1 MGWVRGI
8 IGLLVFPGMFG
19 GTKKYRGLKLRLHL
33 MRQGECEYISAREV
47 EPASNRRSPLR
58 RAQDAGADSVRT
70 EDGEDAEELS
80 SR

>member
-1 MGWVRGI
+1 
-8 IGLLVFPGMFG
+8 MFG

-58 RAQDAGADSVRT
+58 GAQDARTHSVHT
-70 EDGEDAEELS
+70 EDGEDVEEL
-80 SR
+80 